1 MGIEGQEHLW
11 DKEVEG
17 HKTYNDI
24 RHYTDEQLKNYTDD
38 ELKNFKCKHD
48 ISMLEKLET
57 GPWPSFVSDLK
68 REALHRKKIGQD
80 ELMIPME
87 VCEDLLGQVELSY
100 HEGETHWKHGG
111 IVGVLGYGG
120 GVIGRYSDQP
130 QKFPAVAHFHTIRV
144 NHPGGKFYNT
154 DWLRSFCDLCEYRGS
169 GITNLHGSTGDLV
182 MLGATTE
189 QLEPIFFD
197 LTHDMGVD
205 LGGSGGNLRTPS
217 DCIGPA
223 RCEFAC
229 YDNLDLCY
237 DLTMTYQDELHRPA
251 FPYKFK
257 FKFDAC
263 PNCCVASIARSDM
276 AYIGTWKDDI
286 RIDQGAVKA
295 YIGGEI
301 PRNGGGMAGRDWG
314 PFNIQEEIIDNC
326 PTGCMNWDGSKLTI
340 NNAECTRCMHCINAM
355 PEALRVGAD
364 SGLSICFGAKAPIL
378 EGAQLALMTIPFMYA
393 KKPYDSIKGV
403 IGKVFDWWIEEG
415 KNRERI
421 GETIQRVS
429 LKTFIEVLGIPPM
442 PQMVKEPR
450 SNPYVFFKESEV
462 PGGWTRDINEYR
474 KKHPR

>member
-11 DKEVEG
+11 DKES
-17 HKTYNDI
+17 KDRRTYNDVRI
-24 RHYTDEQLKNYTDD
+24 FTDDQLKNYTED
-38 ELKNFKCKHD
+38 ELKNYKGKHATPLLD
-48 ISMLEKLET
+48 QLES
-57 GPWPSFVSDLK
+57 GPWPSFISDFK
-68 REALHRKKIGQD
+68 REALHRQKVGQD
-80 ELMIPME
+80 NLMIP
-87 VCEDLLGQVELSY
+87 VGLCDDLLGIVELSY
-100 HEGETHWKHGG
+100 VEGETHWKHGG

-120 GVIGRYSDQP
+120 GVVGRYSDQ
-130 QKFPAVAHFHTIRV
+130 QERFPEVAHFHTYRV
-144 NHPGGKFYNT
+144 NQPGGKFYNT
-154 DWLRSFCDLCEYRGS
+154 DWMRSFCDICEYRGS
-169 GITNLHGSTGDLV
+169 GLTNLHGSTGDLV
-182 MLGATTE
+182 ILGTFTD

-197 LTHDMGVD
+197 LTHDLGVD
-205 LGGSGGNLRTPS
+205 IGGSGGNLRTPS

-229 YDNLDLCY
+229 YDTLDLCY

-257 FKFDAC
+257 FKFDGC

-295 YIGGEI
+295 YVGGEI
-301 PRNGGGMAGRDWG
+301 PRNGGAVQADWG

-340 NNAECTRCMHCINAM
+340 NNADCTRCMHCIDAM
-355 PEALRVGAD
+355 PEALRVGKD
-364 SGLSICFGAKAPIL
+364 SGLSILFGAKAPIL
-378 EGAQLALMTIPFMYA
+378 EGAQLATMIIPFMYA
-393 KKPYDSIKGV
+393 KSPYDSIKGV

-429 LKTFIEVLGIPPM
+429 LKTFCEVLGIPPM

-462 PGGWTRDINEYR
+462 PGGWTRDINDYR
-474 KKHPR
+474 KRHPR